1 MSTQNVGAP
10 MRWVDWLAMSAFYA
24 TIAAIFWAIAIMSAW
39 PLIGA
44 AIVIGTVLL
53 IGRQVPDREP

>member
-10 MRWVDWLAMSAFYA
+10 MHWIDWLAMSAFYA
-24 TIAAIFWAIAIMSAW
+24 AIAAVLWAIVIMSAW

-44 AIVIGTVLL
+44 SVVIGVVLL
-53 IGRQVPDREP
+53 IGHSVPERES

>member
-1 MSTQNVGAP
+1 